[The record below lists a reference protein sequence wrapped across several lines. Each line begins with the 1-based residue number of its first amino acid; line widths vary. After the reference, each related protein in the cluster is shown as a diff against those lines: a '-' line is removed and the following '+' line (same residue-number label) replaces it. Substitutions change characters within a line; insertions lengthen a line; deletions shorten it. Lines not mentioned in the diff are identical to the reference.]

1 MQERIVEKTIILNRD
16 LEKRLEEVI
25 SKYPS
30 LNLTLVIN
38 QALEEWLRGPQSIN
52 PNRSSFIKDTSKGF
66 GPTL

>member
-1 MQERIVEKTIILNRD
+1 MQERIVEKTISLNRD

-38 QALEEWLRGPQSIN
+38 QALEEWLLGPQSIN
-52 PNRSSFIKDTSKGF
+52 LTRSSFIKDTAKGF